1 MACFSLF
8 YSNPQKKERLRFVNP
23 NTISIF
29 AKNFATKNFAMKNPF
44 KFGTVV
50 EEEFFTDRQEE
61 LQYICRVMDSENHLA
76 LISPRRFGK
85 SSLVL
90 KAVKQLK
97 RPYIMLNM
105 QSITS
110 TKDLSNRILE
120 AVLKL
125 YPMKNMKVLL
135 RNFRIVPTISTNPMT
150 NNFEVSF
157 NPFSKDNNDMIL
169 EDVLQLVN
177 EVSTEKKRVILIFD
191 EFQEIKEIEKGLDKK
206 LRGILQL
213 QGNVN
218 CIFLGSQESM
228 MEEIFNDKKS
238 PFYHFGLIMRLK
250 RIPENE
256 FFQFLNERFSNIT
269 SQSESI
275 SHEIL
280 QVTHCH
286 PYYTQQL
293 AFQVWD
299 AIQYQKIDGDVVNQA
314 INQLVQMHDL
324 DFERFW
330 INLSMT
336 DRNTL
341 ILLAQGKNPMMQR
354 ELPSSTSFSSLKRLT
369 KNGYTIKTDTYEI
382 EDPFFQ
388 QWIQQNLL

>member
-1 MACFSLF
+1 
-8 YSNPQKKERLRFVNP
+8 
-23 NTISIF
+23 
-29 AKNFATKNFAMKNPF
+29 MKNPF

-50 EEEFFTDRQEE
+50 KEEFFTDRQKE

-90 KAVKQLK
+90 KAVKLLK

-120 AVLKL
+120 SVLKL
-125 YPMKNMKVLL
+125 YPMKNLKVLL
-135 RNFRIVPTISTNPMT
+135 RNFRIVPTISTNPL
-150 NNFEVSF
+150 NDNIEVSF

-213 QGNVN
+213 QDKIN

-238 PFYHFGLIMRLK
+238 PFYHFGLIMQLK
-250 RIPENE
+250 CIPEDE
-256 FFQFLNERFSNIT
+256 FFQFLNERFSKIT
-269 SQSESI
+269 AQSESI

-299 AIQYQKIDGDVVNQA
+299 AIQYQKIGNDVVNQA
-314 INQLVQMHDL
+314 IGQLVQMHDL

-330 INLSMT
+330 INLNKT

-341 ILLAQGKNPMMQR
+341 KLLAQGKSPMMQR
-354 ELPSSTSFSSLKRLT
+354 DTSTSTSFSSLKRLT
-369 KNGYTIKTDTYEI
+369 KNGYAIKTDTYEI

-388 QWIQQNLL
+388 RWILQNILSSK

>member
-1 MACFSLF
+1 
-8 YSNPQKKERLRFVNP
+8 
-23 NTISIF
+23 
-29 AKNFATKNFAMKNPF
+29 MKNPF

-50 EEEFFTDRQEE
+50 EEEYFTDRQEE

-90 KAVKQLK
+90 KAAKQLK
-97 RPYIMLNM
+97 RPFIMLNI

-110 TKDLSNRILE
+110 TKELSNRILE
-120 AVLKL
+120 SVLKL
-125 YPMKNMKVLL
+125 YPMKNLKVLL
-135 RNFRIVPTISTNPMT
+135 RNFRIVPTISTNPMSDSI
-150 NNFEVSF
+150 EVSF
-157 NPFSKDNNDMIL
+157 NPFSKENNDMIL

-213 QGNVN
+213 QNNVN

-238 PFYHFGLIMRLK
+238 PFYHFGLIMQLK
-250 RIPENE
+250 RISEDE
-256 FFQFLNERFSNIT
+256 FFNFLDERFRKIT
-269 SQSESI
+269 SQSEDI

-299 AIQYQKIDGDVVNQA
+299 AIQYQKIGNDVVSQA
-314 INQLVQMHDL
+314 IGQLVQMHDL

-330 INLSMT
+330 VNFSIT

-341 ILLAQGKNPMMQR
+341 LLLAQNKSPLTQR
-354 ELPSSTSFSSLKRLT
+354 DLPTSTSFSSLKRLI
-369 KNGYTIKTDTYEI
+369 KNGYVIKTNTYEI

-388 QWIQQNLL
+388 RWMQQNLLQSKI

>member
-1 MACFSLF
+1 
-8 YSNPQKKERLRFVNP
+8 
-23 NTISIF
+23 
-29 AKNFATKNFAMKNPF
+29 MKNPF

-50 EEEFFTDRQEE
+50 EEEYFTDRQEE

-97 RPYIMLNM
+97 RPFIMLNM
-105 QSITS
+105 QSITN
-110 TKDLSNRILE
+110 TKELSNRILE
-120 AVLKL
+120 SVLKL
-125 YPMKNMKVLL
+125 YPMKNLKVLL
-135 RNFRIVPTISTNPMT
+135 RNFRIVPTISTNPMSDSI
-150 NNFEVSF
+150 EVSF
-157 NPFSKDNNDMIL
+157 NPFSKENNDMIL

-213 QGNVN
+213 QNNVN

-238 PFYHFGLIMRLK
+238 PFYHFGLIMQLK
-250 RIPENE
+250 RIPEDD
-256 FFQFLNERFSNIT
+256 FFQFLNERFNKIT

-293 AFQVWD
+293 AFQTWD
-299 AIQYQKIDGDVVNQA
+299 AIQYQKIGNNVISQA
-314 INQLVQMHDL
+314 IGQLVQMHDL

-341 ILLAQGKNPMMQR
+341 MQLAQNKNPLTQR
-354 ELPSSTSFSSLKRLT
+354 ELPTSTSFSSLKRLT
-369 KNGYTIKTDTYEI
+369 KNGYVIKTNTYEI

-388 QWIQQNLL
+388 RWMQQNLLQSKI

>member
-1 MACFSLF
+1 
-8 YSNPQKKERLRFVNP
+8 
-23 NTISIF
+23 
-29 AKNFATKNFAMKNPF
+29 MKNPF

-120 AVLKL
+120 SVLKL
-125 YPMKNMKVLL
+125 YPMKNLKVLL
-135 RNFRIVPTISTNPMT
+135 RNFRIVPTISTNPL
-150 NNFEVSF
+150 NDNIEVSF

-177 EVSTEKKRVILIFD
+177 EVSTEKKRVVLIFD

-213 QGNVN
+213 QDKIN

-238 PFYHFGLIMRLK
+238 PFYHFGLIMQLK
-250 RIPENE
+250 RIPKDE
-256 FFQFLNERFSNIT
+256 FFQFLNERFSKIT
-269 SQSESI
+269 AQSENI

-299 AIQYQKIDGDVVNQA
+299 AIQYQKIGNDVVNQA
-314 INQLVQMHDL
+314 IGQLVQMHDL

-330 INLSMT
+330 INLNKT
-336 DRNTL
+336 DRNSL
-341 ILLAQGKNPMMQR
+341 MLLAQGKNPMMQR
-354 ELPSSTSFSSLKRLT
+354 DTSTSTSFSSLKRLT
-369 KNGYTIKTDTYEI
+369 KNGYAIKTDTYEI

-388 QWIQQNLL
+388 RWIQQNILPSK

>member
-1 MACFSLF
+1 
-8 YSNPQKKERLRFVNP
+8 
-23 NTISIF
+23 
-29 AKNFATKNFAMKNPF
+29 MKNPF
-44 KFGTVV
+44 KFGTIV
-50 EEEFFTDRQEE
+50 EEEFFTDRKEE
-61 LQYICRVMDSENHLA
+61 LQYICRVMESENHLA

-105 QSITS
+105 QGITN

-120 AVLKL
+120 TVLKL
-125 YPMKNMKVLL
+125 FPMKNLKVLL
-135 RNFRIVPTISTNPMT
+135 RNFRIVPTISTNPMADT
-150 NNFEVSF
+150 IEVSF
-157 NPFSKDNNDMIL
+157 KPVGKENIDMIL

-177 EVSTEKKRVILIFD
+177 KVSTEKKRIILIFD

-213 QGNVN
+213 QDKIN

-238 PFYHFGLIMRLK
+238 PFYHFGLIMQLK
-250 RIPENE
+250 RIPEDE
-256 FFQFLNERFSNIT
+256 FFQFLNERFRKIT
-269 SQSESI
+269 TQSESI

-299 AIQYQKIDGDVVNQA
+299 AIQYQKIGIDVVNQA
-314 INQLVQMHDL
+314 IGQLVQMHDL
-324 DFERFW
+324 DFERLW
-330 INLSMT
+330 INLNNT
-336 DRNTL
+336 DRGTL
-341 ILLAQGKNPMMQR
+341 LLLAQGKNPMMQR
-354 ELPSSTSFSSLKRLT
+354 DTSTSTSFSSLKRLT
-369 KNGYTIKTDTYEI
+369 KNGYVIKTSTYEI
-382 EDPFFQ
+382 EDPFYQ
-388 QWIQQNLL
+388 QWIQQNLLP

>member
-1 MACFSLF
+1 
-8 YSNPQKKERLRFVNP
+8 
-23 NTISIF
+23 
-29 AKNFATKNFAMKNPF
+29 MKNPF

-97 RPYIMLNM
+97 RPYILLNM

-110 TKDLSNRILE
+110 TKDLANRILE
-120 AVLKL
+120 SILKL
-125 YPMKNMKVLL
+125 YPIKNLKVLM
-135 RNFRIVPTISTNPMT
+135 RNFRIVPTISTNPLT
-150 NNFEVSF
+150 DGLEVSF
-157 NPFSKDNNDMIL
+157 QPVNKENSDMVL
-169 EDVLQLVN
+169 EDVMQLVN
-177 EVSTEKKRVILIFD
+177 KVSTEKKKIIVIFD

-206 LRGILQL
+206 LRAILQL
-213 QGNVN
+213 QDKVN
-218 CIFLGSQESM
+218 FIFLGSQESM
-228 MEEIFNDKKS
+228 MEEIFNSKKS
-238 PFYHFGLIMRLK
+238 PFYHFGIIMQLK
-250 RIPENE
+250 RIPEDE
-256 FFQFLNERFSNIT
+256 FFQFLNERFSKIT
-269 SQSESI
+269 DQSESI

-293 AFQVWD
+293 AFQLWD
-299 AIQYQKIDGDVVNQA
+299 AIEYQKIGNDVVNQS
-314 INQLVQMHDL
+314 IKQLVQMHDL

-330 INLSMT
+330 VNFNKM

-341 ILLAQGKNPMMQR
+341 MLLAQGKNPLTQR
-354 ELPSSTSFSSLKRLT
+354 ELPTSTSFSSLKRLT
-369 KNGYTIKTDTYEI
+369 KNGYVIKTEAYEI

-388 QWIQQNLL
+388 RWIKQSILPTK

>member
-1 MACFSLF
+1 
-8 YSNPQKKERLRFVNP
+8 
-23 NTISIF
+23 
-29 AKNFATKNFAMKNPF
+29 MKNPF

-61 LQYICRVMDSENHLA
+61 LQYICRVMSSENHLA

-85 SSLVL
+85 SSLIL

-120 AVLKL
+120 SVLKL
-125 YPMKNMKVLL
+125 YPMKNLKVLL

-157 NPFSKDNNDMIL
+157 NPFSKENNDMIL

-177 EVSTEKKRVILIFD
+177 KVSTEKKRVILIFD

-213 QGNVN
+213 QDKIN

-238 PFYHFGLIMRLK
+238 PFYHFGLIMQLK
-250 RIPENE
+250 RIPEDE
-256 FFQFLNERFSNIT
+256 FFQFLNERFIKIT

-293 AFQVWD
+293 AFQTWD
-299 AIQYQKIDGDVVNQA
+299 AIQYQKISDNVVNQA
-314 INQLVQMHDL
+314 IEQLVQMHDL

-330 INLSMT
+330 INFNKT

-341 ILLAQGKNPMMQR
+341 MLLAQGKSPMMQR
-354 ELPSSTSFSSLKRLT
+354 ETSTSTSFSSLKRLT
-369 KNGYTIKTDTYEI
+369 KNGYAIKTDTYEI

-388 QWIQQNLL
+388 RWIQQNLL

>member
-1 MACFSLF
+1 
-8 YSNPQKKERLRFVNP
+8 
-23 NTISIF
+23 
-29 AKNFATKNFAMKNPF
+29 MKNPF

-50 EEEFFTDRQEE
+50 EEDFFTDRQEE
-61 LQYICRVMDSENHLA
+61 LQYINRVMDSENHLA

-120 AVLKL
+120 SVLKL
-125 YPMKNMKVLL
+125 YPMKNLKVLL
-135 RNFRIVPTISTNPMT
+135 RNFRIVPTIITNPMADT
-150 NNFEVSF
+150 VEVSF
-157 NPFSKDNNDMIL
+157 KPVSKENIDMIL

-177 EVSTEKKRVILIFD
+177 EVSTEKKRIILIFD

-213 QGNVN
+213 QDKIN

-238 PFYHFGLIMRLK
+238 PFYHFGLIMQLK
-250 RIPENE
+250 RIPEDE

-269 SQSESI
+269 TQSESI

-299 AIQYQKIDGDVVNQA
+299 AIQYQKIANDVVNHA
-314 INQLVQMHDL
+314 IEQLIQMHDL

-330 INLSMT
+330 INLNKT
-336 DRNTL
+336 DRNTMM
-341 ILLAQGKNPMMQR
+341 LLAQGKSPMMQR
-354 ELPSSTSFSSLKRLT
+354 DTSTSTSFSSLKRLT
-369 KNGYTIKTDTYEI
+369 KNGYAIKTDTYEI
-382 EDPFFQ
+382 EDPFFKR
-388 QWIQQNLL
+388 WIQQNILSSK

>member
-1 MACFSLF
+1 
-8 YSNPQKKERLRFVNP
+8 
-23 NTISIF
+23 
-29 AKNFATKNFAMKNPF
+29 MKNPF

-61 LQYICRVMDSENHLA
+61 LLYICRVMSSENHLA

-97 RPYIMLNM
+97 RPYVMLNM

-120 AVLKL
+120 SVLKL
-125 YPMKNMKVLL
+125 YPMKNLKVLL

-150 NNFEVSF
+150 DSIQVPFH
-157 NPFSKDNNDMIL
+157 PFSKDNNDRIL

-177 EVSTEKKRVILIFD
+177 EVSTEKKRIILIFD

-213 QGNVN
+213 QDKIN

-238 PFYHFGLIMRLK
+238 PFYHFGLIMQLK
-250 RIPENE
+250 RIPEDE
-256 FFQFLNERFSNIT
+256 FFQFLNERFSKIT
-269 SQSESI
+269 TQSENI
-275 SHEIL
+275 SREIL

-299 AIQYQKIDGDVVNQA
+299 AIQYQKIANDVVNQA
-314 INQLVQMHDL
+314 IEQLIQMHDL

-330 INLSMT
+330 INLNKT

-341 ILLAQGKNPMMQR
+341 MLLAQGKSPMMQR
-354 ELPSSTSFSSLKRLT
+354 DTSTSTSFSSLKRLT
-369 KNGYTIKTDTYEI
+369 KNGYVIKTDTYEI

-388 QWIQQNLL
+388 RWIQQNLLQPKI

>member
-1 MACFSLF
+1 
-8 YSNPQKKERLRFVNP
+8 
-23 NTISIF
+23 
-29 AKNFATKNFAMKNPF
+29 MKNPF

-97 RPYIMLNM
+97 RPYVMLNM

-120 AVLKL
+120 SVLKL
-125 YPMKNMKVLL
+125 YPMKNLKVLL

-150 NNFEVSF
+150 DSIEVSF
-157 NPFSKDNNDMIL
+157 NPFNKENNDMIL

-177 EVSTEKKRVILIFD
+177 EVSTEKKRIILIFD

-213 QGNVN
+213 QDKIN

-238 PFYHFGLIMRLK
+238 PFYHFGLIMQLK
-250 RIPENE
+250 RIPEDE
-256 FFQFLNERFSNIT
+256 FFQFLNERFSKIT
-269 SQSESI
+269 TQSESI

-299 AIQYQKIDGDVVNQA
+299 AIQYQKIVDNVVNQA
-314 INQLVQMHDL
+314 IEQLIQMHDL

-330 INLSMT
+330 INLNKT

-341 ILLAQGKNPMMQR
+341 MLLAQGKSPMMQR
-354 ELPSSTSFSSLKRLT
+354 DTSTSTSFSSLKRLT
-369 KNGYTIKTDTYEI
+369 KNGYVIKTDTYEI

-388 QWIQQNLL
+388 RWIQQNLLQPKI

>member
-1 MACFSLF
+1 
-8 YSNPQKKERLRFVNP
+8 
-23 NTISIF
+23 
-29 AKNFATKNFAMKNPF
+29 MKNPF

-177 EVSTEKKRVILIFD
+177 EVSTDKKRVILIFD

-213 QGNVN
+213 QGKVN

-238 PFYHFGLIMRLK
+238 PFYHFGLIMQLK
-250 RIPENE
+250 RIPEDE
-256 FFQFLNERFSNIT
+256 FFQFLNERFSKIT

-299 AIQYQKIDGDVVNQA
+299 AIQYQKIDDDVVSQA

-341 ILLAQGKNPMMQR
+341 MLLAQGKNPMMQR
-354 ELPSSTSFSSLKRLT
+354 ELPPSTSFSSLKRLT
-369 KNGYTIKTDTYEI
+369 KNGYAIKTDTYEI

-388 QWIQQNLL
+388 RWIQQNLL

>member
-1 MACFSLF
+1 
-8 YSNPQKKERLRFVNP
+8 
-23 NTISIF
+23 
-29 AKNFATKNFAMKNPF
+29 MKNPF

-50 EEEFFTDRQEE
+50 EEEYFTDRQEE

-90 KAVKQLK
+90 KAAKQLK
-97 RPYIMLNM
+97 RPFIMLNI

-110 TKDLSNRILE
+110 TKELSNRILE
-120 AVLKL
+120 SVLKL
-125 YPMKNMKVLL
+125 YPMKNLKVLL
-135 RNFRIVPTISTNPMT
+135 RNFRIVPTISTNPMSDSI
-150 NNFEVSF
+150 EVSF
-157 NPFSKDNNDMIL
+157 NPFSKENNDMIL

-177 EVSTEKKRVILIFD
+177 EVSTEKKRVVLIFD

-206 LRGILQL
+206 LRSILQL
-213 QGNVN
+213 QNNVN

-238 PFYHFGLIMRLK
+238 PFYHFGLIMQLK
-250 RIPENE
+250 RIPEDE
-256 FFQFLNERFSNIT
+256 FFKFLDERFNKIT

-299 AIQYQKIDGDVVNQA
+299 AIQYQKIGNDVVSQA
-314 INQLVQMHDL
+314 IGQLVQMHDL

-330 INLSMT
+330 VNFSIT

-341 ILLAQGKNPMMQR
+341 MQLAQNKNPLTQR
-354 ELPSSTSFSSLKRLT
+354 ELPTSTSFSSLKRLT
-369 KNGYTIKTDTYEI
+369 KNGYVIKTNTYEI

-388 QWIQQNLL
+388 RWMQQNLLQSKI

>member
-1 MACFSLF
+1 
-8 YSNPQKKERLRFVNP
+8 
-23 NTISIF
+23 
-29 AKNFATKNFAMKNPF
+29 MKNPF

-120 AVLKL
+120 SVLKL
-125 YPMKNMKVLL
+125 YPMKNLKVLL
-135 RNFRIVPTISTNPMT
+135 RNFRIVPTISTNPL
-150 NNFEVSF
+150 NDNIVVSF

-177 EVSTEKKRVILIFD
+177 EVSTEKKRVVLIFD

-213 QGNVN
+213 QDKIN

-228 MEEIFNDKKS
+228 MQEIFNDKKS
-238 PFYHFGLIMRLK
+238 PFYHFGLIMQLK

-256 FFQFLNERFSNIT
+256 FFQFLNERFSKIT
-269 SQSESI
+269 AQSENI
-275 SHEIL
+275 SLEIL

-299 AIQYQKIDGDVVNQA
+299 AIQYQKIGNDVVNQA
-314 INQLVQMHDL
+314 IGQLVQMHDL

-330 INLSMT
+330 INLNKT

-341 ILLAQGKNPMMQR
+341 MLLAQGKSPMMQR
-354 ELPSSTSFSSLKRLT
+354 DTSTSTSFSSLKRLT
-369 KNGYTIKTDTYEI
+369 KNGYAIKTDTYEI

-388 QWIQQNLL
+388 RWIQQNILSSK

>member
-1 MACFSLF
+1 
-8 YSNPQKKERLRFVNP
+8 
-23 NTISIF
+23 
-29 AKNFATKNFAMKNPF
+29 MKNPF

-50 EEEFFTDRQEE
+50 EEEYFTDRQEE

-97 RPYIMLNM
+97 RPFIMLNM
-105 QSITS
+105 QSITN
-110 TKDLSNRILE
+110 TKELSNRILE
-120 AVLKL
+120 SVLKL
-125 YPMKNMKVLL
+125 YPMKNLKVLL
-135 RNFRIVPTISTNPMT
+135 RNFRIVPTISTNPMSDSI
-150 NNFEVSF
+150 EVSF
-157 NPFSKDNNDMIL
+157 NPFSKENNDMIL

-206 LRGILQL
+206 LRSILQL
-213 QGNVN
+213 QNNVN

-238 PFYHFGLIMRLK
+238 PFYHFGLIMQLK
-250 RIPENE
+250 RIPEDE
-256 FFQFLNERFSNIT
+256 FFKFLDERFNKIT
-269 SQSESI
+269 SQSEDI

-293 AFQVWD
+293 AFQTWD
-299 AIQYQKIDGDVVNQA
+299 AIQYQKIGNNVISQA
-314 INQLVQMHDL
+314 IGQLVQMHDL

-341 ILLAQGKNPMMQR
+341 LLLAQSKNPLTQR
-354 ELPSSTSFSSLKRLT
+354 ELPTSTSFSSLKRLT
-369 KNGYTIKTDTYEI
+369 KNGYVIKTNTYEI

-388 QWIQQNLL
+388 RWMQQNLLQSKI

>member
-1 MACFSLF
+1 
-8 YSNPQKKERLRFVNP
+8 
-23 NTISIF
+23 
-29 AKNFATKNFAMKNPF
+29 MKNPF

-120 AVLKL
+120 SVLKL
-125 YPMKNMKVLL
+125 YPMKNLKVLL
-135 RNFRIVPTISTNPMT
+135 RNFRIVPTISTNPL
-150 NNFEVSF
+150 NDNIEVSF

-177 EVSTEKKRVILIFD
+177 EVSTEKKRVVLIFD

-213 QGNVN
+213 QDKIN

-228 MEEIFNDKKS
+228 MQEIFNDKKS
-238 PFYHFGLIMRLK
+238 PFYHFGLIMQLK

-256 FFQFLNERFSNIT
+256 FFQFLNERFSKIT
-269 SQSESI
+269 AQSENI
-275 SHEIL
+275 SLEIL

-299 AIQYQKIDGDVVNQA
+299 AIQYQKIGNDVVNLA
-314 INQLVQMHDL
+314 IGQLVQMHDL

-330 INLSMT
+330 INLNKT
-336 DRNTL
+336 DRNSL
-341 ILLAQGKNPMMQR
+341 MLLAQGKSPMMQR
-354 ELPSSTSFSSLKRLT
+354 DTSTSTSFSSLKRLT
-369 KNGYTIKTDTYEI
+369 KNGYAIKTDTYEI

-388 QWIQQNLL
+388 RWIQQNILSSK

>member
-1 MACFSLF
+1 
-8 YSNPQKKERLRFVNP
+8 
-23 NTISIF
+23 
-29 AKNFATKNFAMKNPF
+29 MKNPF
-44 KFGTVV
+44 KFGTIV

-97 RPYIMLNM
+97 RPYILLNM

-110 TKDLSNRILE
+110 TKDLSNRIME

-125 YPMKNMKVLL
+125 YPMKNIKMLM

-150 NNFEVSF
+150 DGIEISFQPVS
-157 NPFSKDNNDMIL
+157 KENNDMIL

-177 EVSTEKKRVILIFD
+177 KVSTEKKRVILIFD

-213 QGNVN
+213 QDKLN

-228 MEEIFNDKKS
+228 MDEIFNKKKS
-238 PFYHFGLIMRLK
+238 PFYHFGLLMRLK

-256 FFQFLNERFSNIT
+256 FFQFLKERFNNIT
-269 SQSESI
+269 SESEQI

-299 AIQYQKIDGDVVNQA
+299 AIQFQKIKKNAVEHA
-314 INQLVQMHDL
+314 IEQLLQMHDL

-330 INLSMT
+330 INFNKMNRIVLM
-336 DRNTL
+336 
-341 ILLAQGKNPMMQR
+341 LLAQGKNPLTQR
-354 ELPSSTSFSSLKRLT
+354 EWPTSTTFSSLKRLT
-369 KNGYTIKTDTYEI
+369 KNGYVIKTDTYEI

-388 QWIQQNLL
+388 RWINKNLL

>member
-1 MACFSLF
+1 
-8 YSNPQKKERLRFVNP
+8 
-23 NTISIF
+23 
-29 AKNFATKNFAMKNPF
+29 MKNPF

-61 LQYICRVMDSENHLA
+61 LLYICRVMSSENHLA

-97 RPYIMLNM
+97 RPYVMLNM

-120 AVLKL
+120 SVLKL
-125 YPMKNMKVLL
+125 YPMKNLKVLL

-150 NNFEVSF
+150 DSIEVSF
-157 NPFSKDNNDMIL
+157 NPFSKENNDMIL

-177 EVSTEKKRVILIFD
+177 EVSTEKKRIILIFD

-213 QGNVN
+213 QDKIN

-238 PFYHFGLIMRLK
+238 PFYHFGLIMQLK
-250 RIPENE
+250 RIPEDE
-256 FFQFLNERFSNIT
+256 FFQFLNERFSKIT
-269 SQSESI
+269 TQSESI

-299 AIQYQKIDGDVVNQA
+299 AIQYQKIVDNVVNQA
-314 INQLVQMHDL
+314 IEQLIQMHDL

-330 INLSMT
+330 INLNKT

-341 ILLAQGKNPMMQR
+341 MLLAQGKSPMMQR
-354 ELPSSTSFSSLKRLT
+354 DTSTSTSFSSLKRLT
-369 KNGYTIKTDTYEI
+369 KNGYVIKTDTYEI

-388 QWIQQNLL
+388 RWIQQNLLQPKI

>member
-1 MACFSLF
+1 
-8 YSNPQKKERLRFVNP
+8 
-23 NTISIF
+23 
-29 AKNFATKNFAMKNPF
+29 MKNPF

-50 EEEFFTDRQEE
+50 EEEYFTDRQEE

-97 RPYIMLNM
+97 RPFIMLNM
-105 QSITS
+105 QSITN
-110 TKDLSNRILE
+110 TKELSNRILE
-120 AVLKL
+120 SVLKL
-125 YPMKNMKVLL
+125 YPMKNLKVLL
-135 RNFRIVPTISTNPMT
+135 RNFRIVPTISTNPMSDSI
-150 NNFEVSF
+150 EVSF
-157 NPFSKDNNDMIL
+157 NPFSKENNDMIL
-169 EDVLQLVN
+169 EDMLQLVN

-213 QGNVN
+213 QNNVN

-238 PFYHFGLIMRLK
+238 PFYHFGLIMQLK
-250 RIPENE
+250 RISEDE
-256 FFQFLNERFSNIT
+256 FFNFLDERFRKIT
-269 SQSESI
+269 SQSEDI

-299 AIQYQKIDGDVVNQA
+299 AIQYQKIGNDVVSQA
-314 INQLVQMHDL
+314 IGQLVQMHDL

-330 INLSMT
+330 VNFSIT

-341 ILLAQGKNPMMQR
+341 LLLAQNKSPLTQR
-354 ELPSSTSFSSLKRLT
+354 DLPTSTSFSSLKRLI
-369 KNGYTIKTDTYEI
+369 KNGYVIKTNTYEI

-388 QWIQQNLL
+388 RWMQQNLLQSKI

>member
-1 MACFSLF
+1 
-8 YSNPQKKERLRFVNP
+8 
-23 NTISIF
+23 
-29 AKNFATKNFAMKNPF
+29 MKNPF
-44 KFGTVV
+44 KFGTIV

-61 LQYICRVMDSENHLA
+61 LQYICRMMDSENHLA

-85 SSLVL
+85 SSLIL

-120 AVLKL
+120 SVLKL
-125 YPMKNMKVLL
+125 YPMKNLKVLL

-157 NPFSKDNNDMIL
+157 NPFSKENNDMIL

-177 EVSTEKKRVILIFD
+177 KVSTEKKRVILIFD

-213 QGNVN
+213 QDKIN

-238 PFYHFGLIMRLK
+238 PFYHFGLIMQLK
-250 RIPENE
+250 RIPEDE
-256 FFQFLNERFSNIT
+256 FFQFLNERFIKIT

-293 AFQVWD
+293 AFQTWD
-299 AIQYQKIDGDVVNQA
+299 AIQYQKISDNVVNQA
-314 INQLVQMHDL
+314 IEQLVQMHDL

-330 INLSMT
+330 INFNKT

-341 ILLAQGKNPMMQR
+341 MLLAQGKSPMMQR
-354 ELPSSTSFSSLKRLT
+354 ETSTSTSFSSLKRLT
-369 KNGYTIKTDTYEI
+369 KNGYAIKTDTYEI

-388 QWIQQNLL
+388 RWIQQNLL

>member
-1 MACFSLF
+1 
-8 YSNPQKKERLRFVNP
+8 
-23 NTISIF
+23 
-29 AKNFATKNFAMKNPF
+29 MKNPF

-120 AVLKL
+120 SVLKL
-125 YPMKNMKVLL
+125 YPMKNLKVLL
-135 RNFRIVPTISTNPMT
+135 RNFRIVPTISTNPM
-150 NNFEVSF
+150 NDSIEVSF

-213 QGNVN
+213 QDKIN

-228 MEEIFNDKKS
+228 MQEIFNDKKS
-238 PFYHFGLIMRLK
+238 PFYHFGLIMQLK

-256 FFQFLNERFSNIT
+256 FFQFLNERFSKIT
-269 SQSESI
+269 TQSENI

-299 AIQYQKIDGDVVNQA
+299 AIQYQKIGNDVVNQA
-314 INQLVQMHDL
+314 IEQLTQMHDL

-330 INLSMT
+330 INLNKT
-336 DRNTL
+336 DRNSL
-341 ILLAQGKNPMMQR
+341 MLLAQGKNPMMQR
-354 ELPSSTSFSSLKRLT
+354 DMSTSTSFSSLKRLT
-369 KNGYTIKTDTYEI
+369 KNGYAIKTDTYEI

-388 QWIQQNLL
+388 RWIQQNILPSK